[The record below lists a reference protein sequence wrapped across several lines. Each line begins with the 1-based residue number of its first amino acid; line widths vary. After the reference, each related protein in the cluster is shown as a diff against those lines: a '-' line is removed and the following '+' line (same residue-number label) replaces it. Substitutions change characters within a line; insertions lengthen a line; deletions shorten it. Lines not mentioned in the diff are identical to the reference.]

1 MATDGV
7 PGIAPGSAESVTVK
21 ASVLV
26 GPKDL
31 QVQER
36 QLPPLEP
43 RDVRVAIKS
52 TGICGS
58 DLHYYNH
65 YRNGDILVREPL
77 TLGHES
83 VGVVTALGSQVHSKR
98 PDLKLG
104 DAVVMEVGEPCGGCE
119 LCLEGRYNI
128 CREMRFRS
136 SAKAFPHAQG
146 TLQEEIVISEVFCEK
161 INPTLAQS
169 GGLVEPLA
177 VALHAAERVSL
188 PPAGNKPLTILV
200 LGAGVVGLLCAAK
213 CRDLYDALVIIAD
226 TNEDRTKWA
235 VENGFA
241 DHYIVVPMRGRD
253 VETVEAKL
261 SFANDVS
268 STIKQTK
275 WPGNVRKPA
284 AWVDQPSAVGEV
296 DATFECTGAESCLQ
310 TAIYATKPGGKVV
323 LIGMGNPIQTLPI
336 SAAALREVDLV
347 GSFRYANN
355 YKTAAAELAGL
366 NSSPGV
372 EINFGPLITHRFKGI
387 ESIADAFAMAARL
400 KDDEG
405 KMVLKVV
412 IDF

>member
-1 MATDGV
+1 MAT
-7 PGIAPGSAESVTVK
+7 EEERVTVK

-26 GPKDL
+26 GPRDL

-36 QLPPLEP
+36 QLPSLGPN
-43 RDVRVAIKS
+43 DVRIAIKS

-83 VGVVTALGSQVHSKR
+83 AGVVTALGSKVARSR

-146 TLQEEIVISEVFCEK
+146 TLQEEIVIHEKYCERV
-161 INPTLAQS
+161 NPNLAQS
-169 GGLVEPLA
+169 GALVEPLA
-177 VALHAAERVSL
+177 VALHAADRVAL
-188 PPAGNKPLTILV
+188 PLGNKKKPLTILV

-213 CRDLYDALVIIAD
+213 CRDLYDALVVIAD

-235 VENGFA
+235 VEHGFA
-241 DHYIVVPMRGRD
+241 DHYIVVPMRPRE

-261 SFANDVS
+261 SFANEVAGSIKGTQWPDDVR
-268 STIKQTK
+268 T
-275 WPGNVRKPA
+275 PA
-284 AWVDQPSAVGEV
+284 AWKEVKPESVGEV
-296 DATFECTGAESCLQ
+296 DSTFECTGAESCLQ

-323 LIGMGNPIQTLPI
+323 LIGMGNPVQTLPI

-355 YKTAAAELAGL
+355 YKKAASELAGL
-366 NSSPGV
+366 GSSPGV
-372 EINFGPLITHRFKGI
+372 SINFEPLITHRFKGI
-387 ESIADAFAMAARL
+387 ESIAEAFAMAARL
-400 KDDEG
+400 KDDDG